1 MVHVDAIGSPHAGQT
16 TSTGFSNVRWQFGG
30 CVFDESTRQ
39 LLRDADVVHLSPKA
53 FALLVLLVTRAPAAV
68 SKDEILGVIWPE
80 AHVSDASLTNV
91 VAEIRRAIDDE
102 ARQPRFVRTVHGF
115 GYAFCGELAVDG
127 GDAGFPAWRAVVAGH
142 PRILTNGPHLI
153 GRDPTGTIA
162 IDHTSVSRRHARL
175 TVRDTVATIEDLGS
189 RNGTFVNGQR
199 IDRAT
204 ALRDGDVVALG
215 PVSIVIER
223 MPAGGSTA
231 THPQS

>member
-1 MVHVDAIGSPHAGQT
+1 MVHVDTSASPHARQT
-16 TSTGFSNVRWQFGG
+16 FSTGFSNVRWRFGS
-30 CVFDESTRQ
+30 CVLDESTRQ
-39 LLRDADVVHLSPKA
+39 LLREGHVVPLSPKA
-53 FALLVLLVTRAPAAV
+53 FAFLALLLNRAPAAV
-68 SKDEILGVIWPE
+68 SKDDILGIIWRE

-91 VAEIRRAIDDE
+91 VAEIRRAIGDN
-102 ARQPRFVRTVHGF
+102 ARQPRFVRTVHAF
-115 GYAFCGELAVDG
+115 GYAFCGELTVDG
-127 GDAGFPAWRAVVAGH
+127 VDAGFPAWRAIVAGH

-153 GRDPTGTIA
+153 GRDPAGTIA

-175 TVRDTVATIEDLGS
+175 TVRDTVATIEDVGS

-204 ALRDGDVVALG
+204 TLRDGDVVALG

-223 MPAGGSTA
+223 MPSGGSTA